1 MKNKFFT
8 FLLLITIV
16 SGTLFIS
23 CKKEDDDSD
32 NSSSINSLKYLS
44 IANAK
49 NLYISTAGGG
59 ASRNA
64 RASTSSTQRIFKI
77 TEDGYTEEVK
87 YLNKDKAEISISQQP
102 TAICPVNN
110 EYIFVGFGWGGTSI
124 TSSYLVRKTDGAVF
138 SLANAGNPSYN
149 NYNDYKNSSIIKTDK
164 QNNLYFLTDA
174 YLNNTWIRK
183 IVKVNLSGV
192 DSLQST
198 TVSASTDRVSKFDV
212 DWNGNIIYEGSLAES
227 TSSPASVR
235 RLKKLNGGLVNLGDM
250 SSYWI
255 GLDGCIYYC
264 SPTIHSWEY
273 DPETGACINSNYGYP
288 IKKITVD
295 SSFNVSEEIYGYL
308 TSGIFSYTSSY
319 KIDLKN
325 KIYIISGAS
334 ICEVYNEA
342 GKPRNVLLEALHI
355 KSIASASSSENYY
368 YIMGSDSSNNTFL
381 VRVNPEDDSYIHLL
395 PQNEYDVYSFTASE
409 ENGVIFNALR
419 MSDGKKV
426 IGKVGINGGAVK
438 MIDEESDV
446 KISYLERIN

>member
-1 MKNKFFT
+1 M
-8 FLLLITIV
+8 
-16 SGTLFIS
+16 
-23 CKKEDDDSD
+23 
-32 NSSSINSLKYLS
+32 
-44 IANAK
+44 
-49 NLYISTAGGG
+49 
-59 ASRNA
+59 
-64 RASTSSTQRIFKI
+64 
-77 TEDGYTEEVK
+77 
-87 YLNKDKAEISISQQP
+87 
-102 TAICPVNN
+102 
-110 EYIFVGFGWGGTSI
+110 GFGWGGTSI